1 MAVALAFGAAG
12 AAVADPAPSAAAPAA
27 SLEPPVAVEEVS
39 VQLFNFFVYIG
50 FDQSPE
56 AQARQEGVLSTISD
70 MGYRNVEAV
79 DYTAF
84 QGIGATQY
92 RTLLDAYGLKVSGL
106 HTSVSM
112 ATTDEQWATSVQ
124 TALTI
129 GAPFIGA
136 GSTPNNF
143 TTKKQWVAYAE
154 KIDHLGELSRAQ
166 GVQYMVHSH
175 DWEFRQVFDG
185 ETGYDILQ
193 ANTSP
198 ENVVFELDLYWATE
212 AGADPLDVI
221 ESYGDRIELLHVKD
235 LAADGSITTVG
246 EGTIDFAPIF
256 AAAGEDIQYYVI
268 ERDPPSTVRRST
280 PSSRRRRASSTS
292 RVSRPCRSSTSRSAR
307 CSSRTCPGCSTTA
320 SPPVG
325 RPGRAGSTAP

>member
-1 MAVALAFGAAG
+1 
-12 AAVADPAPSAAAPAA
+12 
-27 SLEPPVAVEEVS
+27 
-39 VQLFNFFVYIG
+39 
-50 FDQSPE
+50 
-56 AQARQEGVLSTISD
+56 
-70 MGYRNVEAV
+70 
-79 DYTAF
+79 
-84 QGIGATQY
+84 
-92 RTLLDAYGLKVSGL
+92 
-106 HTSVSM
+106 M

-136 GSTPNNF
+136 GSTPNDF
-143 TTKKQWVAYAE
+143 TTKEQWVAYAE

-175 DWEFRQVFDG
+175 DWEFTQVFDG

-198 ENVVFELDLYWATE
+198 ENVVFELDLYWATK
-212 AGADPLDVI
+212 AGADPLEVI

-235 LAADGSITTVG
+235 LGADGSITTVG

-268 ERDPPSTVRRST
+268 ERDPPFTDPTFDPPGDYPGAMTLTKTKPATVTPAELGPIDAVLLSHDEHADNLDDSGRKLLCEVPVVLTT
-280 PSSRRRRASSTS
+280 PSMDALQSTALRLVAALADTDADPAEVERLVAGDPGLSMKVLRAASS
-292 RVSRPCRSSTSRSAR
+292 SAGA
-307 CSSRTCPGCSTTA
+307 PG
-320 SPPVG
+320 
-325 RPGRAGSTAP
+325 

>member
-1 MAVALAFGAAG
+1 MAVAVAFGAAG

-39 VQLFNFFVYIG
+39 VQLFNFFVDIG

-92 RTLLDAYGLKVSGL
+92 RTLLDAYGLKASGL

-143 TTKKQWVAYAE
+143 TTKEQWVAYAE

-198 ENVVFELDLYWATE
+198 ETW
-212 AGADPLDVI
+212 
-221 ESYGDRIELLHVKD
+221 
-235 LAADGSITTVG
+235 
-246 EGTIDFAPIF
+246 
-256 AAAGEDIQYYVI
+256 
-268 ERDPPSTVRRST
+268 
-280 PSSRRRRASSTS
+280 SSSSTS
-292 RVSRPCRSSTSRSAR
+292 PGPPRPVPTPST
-307 CSSRTCPGCSTTA
+307 
-320 SPPVG
+320 
-325 RPGRAGSTAP
+325 